1 MFTAQ
6 SNFLLRRILVLTFF
20 VLSCQS
26 ALAQQCPANS
36 HVDRVIQEGNTQTI
50 HCKCDNGYE
59 NRGGKCERAAEIRP
73 TPPTTMRAQTRA
85 ECVRSAGI
93 KLREELAKCRS
104 PLIECMKNAGVKP
117 KEAICAASALVV
129 AVDPSK
135 VTVLGA
141 AIACGDKVYEAA
153 DVCSPTWGNCY
164 DGPVAAHKAAISN
177 CPSQ

>member
-1 MFTAQ
+1 MFKPI
-6 SNFLLRRILVLTFF
+6 LLFAIVLLMASGRGA
-20 VLSCQS
+20 V
-26 ALAQQCPANS
+26 AQQCPPNS
-36 HVDRVIQEGNTQTI
+36 HVDRVIQDGNTQTI
-50 HCKCDNGYE
+50 HCKCDDGYE
-59 NRGGKCERAAEIRP
+59 NRGGKCERVVQIRP
-73 TPPTTMRAQTRA
+73 TPPTIIRAQTRA
-85 ECVRSAGI
+85 ECVRSAGV

-104 PLIECMKNAGVKP
+104 PLIECMKNAGVRP

-129 AVDPSK
+129 AVDPTK

-164 DGPVAAHKAAISN
+164 DGPLAAHKAAITN